1 MKSDAIKT
9 YSYRVSQAS
18 KSDLIVILY
27 DIAMESVQDAQA
39 AYREKNDDEY
49 HASLKR
55 AKRVVDELESSLDMQ
70 YDISKELFKIY
81 VSMMRFLVKA
91 DAGHNLTVMDT
102 VISMLSKLRNSY
114 YKISIQNTT
123 YPIINNS

>member
-1 MKSDAIKT
+1 MKSDSIKT

-55 AKRVVDELESSLDMQ
+55 GERCDVLDACAPSDE
-70 YDISKELFKIY
+70 EL
-81 VSMMRFLVKA
+81 
-91 DAGHNLTVMDT
+91 
-102 VISMLSKLRNSY
+102 SY
-114 YKISIQNTT
+114 YNLSGRGSSCI
-123 YPIINNS
+123 